1 MGPGRS
7 IEGQGLLSSR
17 IATET
22 ISELLRRA
30 CTAFEKCYLFI
41 KISIKNP
48 SLSMI
53 LKIRSSLECLG
64 GSVH

>member
-1 MGPGRS
+1 MGPGRAT
-7 IEGQGLLSSR
+7 EGQGLLSSR
-17 IATET
+17 TATET
-22 ISELLRRA
+22 NLELLRRA

-41 KISIKNP
+41 KIFIKNP
-48 SLSMI
+48 SLSVI